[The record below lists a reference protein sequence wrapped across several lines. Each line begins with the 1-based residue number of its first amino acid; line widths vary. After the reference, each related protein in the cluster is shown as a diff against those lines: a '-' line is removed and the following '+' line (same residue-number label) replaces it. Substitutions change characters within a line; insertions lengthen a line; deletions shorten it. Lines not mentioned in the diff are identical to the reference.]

1 LDHIVA
7 VAILREEGEVWREGK
22 WEEGN
27 RGVTKTVSTSGRR
40 GDEEKTG
47 EEECRNRGKQ
57 G

>member
-27 RGVTKTVSTSGRR
+27 RGGWEI
-40 GDEEKTG
+40 EEL
-47 EEECRNRGKQ
+47 RKQ
-57 G
+57 